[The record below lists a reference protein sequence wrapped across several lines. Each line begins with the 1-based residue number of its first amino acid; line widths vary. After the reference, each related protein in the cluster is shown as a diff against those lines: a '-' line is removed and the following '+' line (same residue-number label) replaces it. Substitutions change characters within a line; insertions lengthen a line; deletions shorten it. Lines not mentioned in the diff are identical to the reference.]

1 MSLSLRVTPLAPSA
15 APPPVDQ
22 RPIPDRAV
30 AWCPRLLPG
39 GALDYGAL
47 VEIVAGTIVREALVA
62 EDPQRFEDY
71 AATHAARTGS
81 GCPKGIDLLDL
92 RAAGKRVV
100 SLSYRSGWAVV
111 LRDPG
116 PDLVALAASW
126 TAPRVASPKDG
137 GRRGGRRADFALVLE
152 GSCKPGSK
160 PGVKF
165 ADAPRIGLTSL
176 GNTILASWVPGLN
189 PTTGRDGRQLLR
201 PKMGPIV
208 GALAAASALGASD
221 HRDLDAA
228 CREFGVPV
236 PERTGD
242 VLDDLRAEARAL
254 AALYGALRAEAQA
267 LRFPLDLS
275 RLVSPGTVA
284 SILLSATGL
293 PPLAGRFDLPA
304 RLRGAGSA
312 AYHGGMFAARVVHRP
327 VPAVLA
333 DLSAA
338 YARSAAAL
346 GLTRYLVGRRLV
358 PTDMTAELR
367 RLLTSPDLAERA
379 LDQATWHRFGTT
391 LVAVRPRGEYL
402 PVKSGDDLDV
412 RPLDLG
418 GDRAWFAWADVVAAA
433 LRSGRAPEVVEA
445 VHLHPV
451 GRVRG
456 LRPAPLPSGAQLDL
470 GAGGNVFKELVA
482 ERARIAADPLL
493 DAVTRA
499 RRLGFVK
506 AVANALVGDLA
517 RVDHVR
523 APRRTRDCALAHDGR
538 PVEAR
543 GRALERPGPW
553 HDFALAG
560 AVTAACRLL
569 LAATI
574 AEVERLGG
582 TWLHAAADSLA
593 IAATHGPE
601 PEEVVPGIVAL
612 PLATLRAV
620 LARTN
625 ALLRPDGGTSWS
637 EEVGWDEPALFLA
650 HGVNRAG
657 YVTATG
663 KVRHAT
669 ETSLGGRRVDPTGE
683 GQGPDGHW
691 RWSQVLHKRY
701 LRHAVGGGEPGTL
714 PDDLPAWADE
724 PALIPGRATSPSV
737 LERLRTACPGRDV
750 RPYAAY
756 AVARGLGGHA
766 VSVNAT
772 PTTWRSAEWRSPQ
785 GKLVRLVDIEEY
797 AAAAAWGDA
806 LGLLVPESY
815 RAVFRGW
822 IGVGE
827 PEVREMPLLCARMA
841 DAVPTGKESQFLL
854 APPASLDPL
863 ADDREELRARYPR
876 RPCAGAGDDVDHP
889 PARPRSAY
897 CSPACRTAARRER
910 RREQVPVRRCA
921 GCGVELRGGRSDRR
935 WCSEACHSRARR
947 GAR

>member
-1 MSLSLRVTPLAPSA
+1 MSLSLRATPLAPPA

-22 RPIPDRAV
+22 RPVPDRAV

-39 GALDYGAL
+39 GALDCGTL
-47 VEIVAGTIVREALVA
+47 IELVAGTIVREALVA

-71 AATHAARTGS
+71 AATHAACTGP
-81 GCPKGIDLLDL
+81 GCPWGIDLLDL

-100 SLSYRSGWAVV
+100 SLGYRSGWAVV

-137 GRRGGRRADFALVLE
+137 GRRGGRRADFTLVLE

-165 ADAPRIGLTSL
+165 ADAPRIGLTSS
-176 GNTILASWVPGLN
+176 GNAVLASWAPGLN
-189 PTTGRDGRQLLR
+189 PATGRDGRQLLR

-228 CREFGVPV
+228 CREYGVEA

-242 VLDDLRAEARAL
+242 ALDDLRAEARAL

-267 LRFPLDLS
+267 LRLPFNLG
-275 RLVSPGTVA
+275 RLASPGTVA
-284 SILLSATGL
+284 SVLLATTGL
-293 PPLAGRFDLPA
+293 PPLADRFNLPA

-312 AYHGGMFAARVVHRP
+312 AYHGGHFEARVVHRP

-346 GLTRYLVGRRLV
+346 GLTRYLLGRRLV
-358 PTDMTAELR
+358 PTDVTAELR
-367 RLLTSPDLAERA
+367 RLLASADLAERA
-379 LDQATWHRFGTT
+379 LDRATWRRLGAT
-391 LVAVRPRGEYL
+391 LIAVRPRGEYL

-418 GDRAWFAWADVVAAA
+418 GDQAWFAWADVVAAA
-433 LRSGRAPEVVEA
+433 LRSGRAPEIVEA
-445 VHLHPV
+445 VHLRPV

-470 GAGGNVFKELVA
+470 GAGGDVFEELVA
-482 ERARIAADPLL
+482 ERARIAADPSL

-499 RRLGFVK
+499 RRVGFVK
-506 AVANALVGDLA
+506 SIANALVGDLA

-523 APRRTRDCALAHDGR
+523 APRRTRDRALAHDGR

-553 HDFALAG
+553 HDFAIAG

-574 AEVERLGG
+574 ARVEELGG
-582 TWLHAAADSLA
+582 TWLHAAADSLTL
-593 IAATHGPE
+593 AATHGLE
-601 PEEVVPGIVAL
+601 PEEVAPGIVAL
-612 PLATLRAV
+612 PLATLRGV

-625 ALLRPDGGTSWS
+625 ALLRPDGGASWS
-637 EEVGWDEPALFLA
+637 EEVGWDEPAVFLS
-650 HGVNRAG
+650 HNVNRAG
-657 YVTATG
+657 YLTAG
-663 KVRHAT
+663 GEVRHLT
-669 ETSLGGRRVDPTGE
+669 ETALGGRRLDPTGE

-691 RWSQVLHKRY
+691 RWSQALHAGY
-701 LRHAVGGGEPGTL
+701 LHHVVGGGEPGTL
-714 PDDLPAWADE
+714 PADLPMWADE
-724 PALIPGRATSPSV
+724 PALIPGRASSPSV
-737 LERLRTACPGRDV
+737 LQRLQNACPGWDV
-750 RPYAAY
+750 RPYTAY
-756 AVARGLGGHA
+756 SIARGLGGHA
-766 VSVNAT
+766 VSLDAT
-772 PTTWRSAEWRSPQ
+772 PTTWRSAEWRSTA
-785 GKLVRLVDIEEY
+785 GKPVRLVGVEEY
-797 AAAAAWGDA
+797 TTAAVWGDA
-806 LGLLVPESY
+806 SGLLVPESY
-815 RAVFRGW
+815 RAVLRAW
-822 IGVGE
+822 IGRGE
-827 PEVREMPLLCARMA
+827 PAVCDLPLLHARMA
-841 DAVPTGKESQFLL
+841 DAVPCGKESNYLL

-897 CSPACRTAARRER
+897 CSPACRAAARRER
-910 RREQVPVRRCA
+910 RREPGPVRRCA
-921 GCGVELRGGRSDRR
+921 GCGAELSGGRSDRR
-935 WCSEACHSRARR
+935 WCSQGCRSRTRR
-947 GAR
+947 ATR